1 MKDNLDQYES
11 PLHGATVQL
20 HEIYI
25 ELRSSGFT
33 RKEALYLV
41 SQLLVNSLVSGKDD
55 DIV

>member
-1 MKDNLDQYES
+1 VKDNLDQYES

-20 HEIYI
+20 HEIYM
-25 ELRSSGFT
+25 ELRRSGFT